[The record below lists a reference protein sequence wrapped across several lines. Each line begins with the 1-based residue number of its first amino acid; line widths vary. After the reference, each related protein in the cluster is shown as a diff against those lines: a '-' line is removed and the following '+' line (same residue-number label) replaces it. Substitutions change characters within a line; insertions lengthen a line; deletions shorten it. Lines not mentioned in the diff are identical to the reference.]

1 MSLESQFQQIYN
13 DNYYKV
19 SSLCLGY
26 VKGDRD
32 AANDLTQE
40 VFIKI
45 WENLKS
51 FRNESKI
58 STWIYRITSNT
69 CLLYLKKAKTL
80 PLKAAIEIDESDEA
94 KAKENQFRQM
104 YRCIDLLPDQSKSI
118 ILLELEDLPQTEIAK
133 ILGLSHEAIRT
144 RIYRIKKELS
154 KCVQNEKF

>member
-1 MSLESQFQQIYN
+1 MSFESKFYQIYD
-13 DNYYKV
+13 DNYHKV

-32 AANDLTQE
+32 AAKDLTQE

-58 STWIYRITSNT
+58 STWVYRITSNT
-69 CLLYLKKAKTL
+69 CLLYLRKTKAL
-80 PLKAAIEIDESDEA
+80 PLETAIAVDESDEA
-94 KAKENQFRQM
+94 KVKENQFQQM
-104 YRCIDLLPDQSKSI
+104 YRCIDLLPEQSKSI
-118 ILLELEDLPQTEIAK
+118 ILLELEDLPQTQIAE

-144 RIYRIKKELS
+144 RIHRIKKELS
-154 KCVQNEKF
+154 KCVQK